1 MPHRLFLAEPAA
13 TELAAML
20 SAFRAESARLRSDEI
35 RQVPEVLDL
44 LRAHLEESGW
54 ALSTGARRKHGLP
67 LKAVT
72 GPAILADGL
81 HRSGRAA
88 LWVETG
94 RSWTNNGYLEHLVRP
109 TACQDV
115 DHVVIRSEEHTSE
128 LQSLMRISYAV

>member
-1 MPHRLFLAEPAA
+1 
-13 TELAAML
+13 ML

-94 RSWTNNGYLEHLVRP
+94 RSWTNNGYLEHLLRP

-115 DHVVIRSEEHTSE
+115 DLVVIRSEKRRDGKECCHTS
-128 LQSLMRISYAV
+128 IY